1 MGFMTAIFGWTEVL
15 RFRITFTTSGDVFV
29 NVSPTAAVAPTPEF
43 IRLWA
48 CYLAKTVHTLGGPTS
63 VHAKLL
69 QTWLHTI
76 LTSEPRDLFSG
87 APLFDL
93 LQMSHLVR
101 YAGSNANVSGV
112 TFSGEYY
119 AKGSSARMVQTQ
131 VPAGMTAGQALHS
144 IIALMQHALA
154 VVSKDKDDARL
165 LLRTAVNA
173 CVLLAEGP
181 DDDQS
186 VLNIGNVAYMQALL
200 QADDADEGT
209 QHHAAPADTAGR
221 RFCTQCGS
229 ARHDTTRFCPNCGN
243 PLS

>member
-1 MGFMTAIFGWTEVL
+1 MGFMTAMFGWTEVL

-48 CYLAKTVHTLGGPTS
+48 CYLAKTVHTIGGPTS
-63 VHAKLL
+63 AHAKLL

-76 LTSEPRDLFSG
+76 LTSQTSG
-87 APLFDL
+87 TPLFDL

-101 YAGSNANVSGV
+101 YAGSNASVSGV
-112 TFSGEYY
+112 TFAGEYY

-144 IIALMQHALA
+144 IIALMEHALA
-154 VVSKDKDDARL
+154 VVSNDKDDTRL
-165 LLRTAVNA
+165 LLRTVLNTYI
-173 CVLLAEGP
+173 LLAEGP

-186 VLNIGNVAYMQALL
+186 VLNIGNVAYVQAVL
-200 QADDADEGT
+200 QAD
-209 QHHAAPADTAGR
+209 
-221 RFCTQCGS
+221 
-229 ARHDTTRFCPNCGN
+229 
-243 PLS
+243 